1 MITNNDRPFSDFGPG
16 LENDWIILKLDSN
29 LTLNPDV
36 QPACLPPDP
45 CYLPLSET
53 REQCWTSGWG
63 TLSSGTSITQF
74 YQLPITNTDLNFF

>member
-29 LTLNPDV
+29 LTLNSDV

-63 TLSSGTSITQF
+63 TLSSGNLKVYLSYFSVQMVSVG
-74 YQLPITNTDLNFF
+74 